1 MLFAPRPVGLALVAQ
16 IEMDQQAW
24 DIPHALWARKREQ
37 LEAGSIEGYGFAL
50 FWPLFD
56 GPKLV
61 GLIYLD
67 HARDGFPDQKSRE
80 DAALLAARM
89 ASLNVTVM
97 LNSYLTT
104 RFLDPGAVEE
114 LQRDQVAVS
123 LDFAGG
129 NLSAAARQLGLSR
142 QAFHARVVRH
152 GIDPSVFKK
161 RRRSR

>member
-1 MLFAPRPVGLALVAQ
+1 MGLALVTQ

-37 LEAGSIEGYGFAL
+37 LEAGHIERYGFAL
-50 FWPLFD
+50 VWPLFD

-61 GLIYLD
+61 GLVYLN
-67 HARDGFPDQKSRE
+67 HARDGFPDEKSRE
-80 DAALLAARM
+80 DAALLAART
-89 ASLNVTVM
+89 ASLNISVM

-104 RFLDPGAVEE
+104 RLLDPSAVEE

-142 QAFHARVVRH
+142 QAFHARAVRY
-152 GIDPSVFKK
+152 GIDPSMFKK
-161 RRRSR
+161 RRRGK